1 MSYTSI
7 RGGGWIYRPRRLTRR
22 KRTMRTCLILM
33 VFGLFAVLAM
43 CGAVITRFV

>member
-1 MSYTSI
+1 MSYY
-7 RGGGWIYRPRRLTRR
+7 GGVFRTKRLTGR
-22 KRTMRTCLILM
+22 KRTIRTCLILT